1 MTDIKHLIFKT
12 FRLMELNAKIDLAK
26 QAGYTMVL
34 HNHTVYSVSDKTA
47 LFEYDV

>member
-12 FRLMELNAKIDLAK
+12 IRMMELDAKCDLAK

-34 HNHTVYSVSDKTA
+34 HNSMVYSVSDKTA